1 MQIGNT
7 GVIKDSPTVIRER
20 LLNKAIEEVEG
31 FTNLPSGI
39 QNNLID
45 ESVIIENEIQDMLS
59 NVMNSISPSYAN
71 DFIVREL
78 GEAFGLKIKDQALPN
93 TTITFYGLAG
103 VIIPEGLEVG
113 NADGSKKFIT
123 TKSDIINTTG
133 QVSIYCEGADY
144 YYTPTPAN
152 TLNILL
158 NQVLNVTSCTNLNDA
173 VETTPAETISEFRSR
188 FQTRALANRSGTVAT
203 LDNALREIEGTVDRL
218 CTYKASQIVEKG
230 VSKAILEI
238 IVGGGDDYSVALAI
252 FNSILYPDILV
263 SNPSGDETNRT
274 INVNVAFNSVDF
286 PITYTRPKINQLSI
300 NISITVQSGF
310 INIPS
315 EAFTLLLRPYY
326 ENYINNLKI
335 GYAPTGY
342 SFDDLIY
349 QCFRDNSYSRDI
361 ITGIN
366 YTLTINGEPATLNGE
381 RQLETDFD
389 VAYTLLDLKCT
400 LTGASV

>member
-39 QNNLID
+39 QNNLLD
-45 ESVIIENEIQDMLS
+45 ESVLDIVEIQDMLA

-123 TKSDIINTTG
+123 TKSDIINATG

-144 YYTPTPAN
+144 YDTPTPAN

-203 LDNALREIEGTVDRL
+203 LDNALKEIEGTVDRL

-230 VSKAILEI
+230 VSKAVLEI

-300 NISITVQSGF
+300 NISLTVQSGF

-349 QCFRDNSYSRDI
+349 QCFRYNSYSRDI